1 MAAGAEERVHTA
13 GSGPGRLRRLA
24 REMHRGLRQSPPLA
38 ALELGRRLRARY
50 RGSRLGWVWAL
61 APALV
66 VTLWATLAARARV
79 LGAGDVAA
87 PYPLYAL
94 WGLVLWQGLVESLT
108 FQVEGLAA
116 ERPLLARVAL
126 PPEAIILSRAGEA
139 AFGTGVKLA
148 VASAA
153 FLPFGFVP
161 PATLVFAPLAALP
174 LLALGT
180 ALGLALAPFAALQA
194 GVGRILPAALV
205 LWFVVTPV
213 LFRLPAHGALR
224 LVMRANPASALL
236 DGARGLALGGAVDAP
251 WTYAIVAL
259 LALAA
264 LLPAWGL
271 YRLALPFLLE
281 RSGL

>member
-1 MAAGAEERVHTA
+1 MVARAEERVYSA
-13 GSGPGRLRRLA
+13 ESGPGRLRRLG
-24 REMHRGLRQSPPLA
+24 REMRRGLAAAPPLA

-61 APALV
+61 APAVV

-79 LGAGDVAA
+79 LGAGEVGA

-161 PATLVFAPLAALP
+161 PATLLLAPLGALP

-180 ALGLALAPFAALQA
+180 ALGLTLAPFAALQS

-213 LFRLPAHGALR
+213 LFRVPEHGALR
-224 LVMRANPASALL
+224 LVMHANPATPLL
-236 DGARGLALGGAVDAP
+236 DGARGLALGGALGSP
-251 WTYAIVAL
+251 WAFALVAL

-281 RSGL
+281 RSGI